1 MGSGELTHDKPTK
14 KGVRGSNTSE
24 LHDGGIVDDS
34 GNSNPSG
41 MGGFQL
47 AVTED
52 SSYPSE

>member
-14 KGVRGSNTSE
+14 KGVRSSNTSE

-41 MGGFQL
+41 TGGFQL